1 MELLS
6 KIFSSALL
14 ILSRRNIYKYMIGEI
29 DLTPD
34 ELDKIQE
41 YLEKIRPLQIK
52 NNKPNLIRQVEQ
64 KKIPYLRDLS
74 IDELD
79 FLLEARIDLNGL
91 LAVIYAKGGMLSA
104 FGSITW
110 DKTNKKYNKINIWIR
125 LFTTLFAT
133 IVCFVIPFMIY
144 IAIVIAFSEFELI
157 QLVAKGITYL
167 GASLLPILMFAL
179 ISNMVNKMKMLERE
193 YPFLFIFS

>member
-14 ILSRRNIYKYMIGEI
+14 ILSKRNIYKYMIGEI

-79 FLLEARIDLNGL
+79 FLLDARIDLNGL
-91 LAVIYAKGGMLSA
+91 LTVIYAKGGMLSA

-157 QLVAKGITYL
+157 RLVAKGITYL

-193 YPFLFIFS
+193 YPFLFVFS

>member
-1 MELLS
+1 
-6 KIFSSALL
+6 
-14 ILSRRNIYKYMIGEI
+14 MIGEI

>member
-91 LAVIYAKGGMLSA
+91 LAVIYAKGWMLSA

>member
-14 ILSRRNIYKYMIGEI
+14 ILSRRNIYKYMIVEI
-29 DLTPD
+29 DLTPN

-144 IAIVIAFSEFELI
+144 IAIAIAFSEFELI
-157 QLVAKGITYL
+157 RIVAKGITYL

-193 YPFLFIFS
+193 YPFLCIFS

>member
-1 MELLS
+1 M
-6 KIFSSALL
+6 
-14 ILSRRNIYKYMIGEI
+14 
-29 DLTPD
+29 
-34 ELDKIQE
+34 
-41 YLEKIRPLQIK
+41 
-52 NNKPNLIRQVEQ
+52 
-64 KKIPYLRDLS
+64 
-74 IDELD
+74 
-79 FLLEARIDLNGL
+79 EARIDLNGL

-144 IAIVIAFSEFELI
+144 IAIAIAFSEFELI
-157 QLVAKGITYL
+157 RIVAKGITYL

>member
-79 FLLEARIDLNGL
+79 FLLDARIDLNGL

-110 DKTNKKYNKINIWIR
+110 DKTNQKYNKINIWIR
-125 LFTTLFAT
+125 LFTILFAT
-133 IVCFVIPFMIY
+133 VVFFVIPFMIY

-157 QLVAKGITYL
+157 RLVAKGITYL

>member
-6 KIFSSALL
+6 KIFSSAFL

-79 FLLEARIDLNGL
+79 FLLDARIDLNGL

-110 DKTNKKYNKINIWIR
+110 DKTNQKYNKINIWIR
-125 LFTTLFAT
+125 LFTILFAT
-133 IVCFVIPFMIY
+133 VVCFVIPFMIY

-167 GASLLPILMFAL
+167 GASLLPILMFTL

-193 YPFLFIFS
+193 YPFLFVFS

>member
-6 KIFSSALL
+6 RIFSSALL

-52 NNKPNLIRQVEQ
+52 NDKPNLIRQVEQ

-110 DKTNKKYNKINIWIR
+110 DKTNQKYNKINIWIR
-125 LFTTLFAT
+125 LFTILFAT
-133 IVCFVIPFMIY
+133 VVCFVIPFMIY
-144 IAIVIAFSEFELI
+144 IAIVIAFSEFGLI
-157 QLVAKGITYL
+157 RLVAKGITFL
-167 GASLLPILMFAL
+167 GASLLPILMFTL

-193 YPFLFIFS
+193 YPFLFVFS

>member
-133 IVCFVIPFMIY
+133 IVCFVIPFMTY

-157 QLVAKGITYL
+157 RLVAKGITYL

>member
-1 MELLS
+1 MEQLS
-6 KIFSSALL
+6 KIFSSIFL
-14 ILSRRNIYKYMIGEI
+14 ILNRRNIYKYLIGDI

-41 YLEKIRPLQIK
+41 YLEQIRPLQIK
-52 NNKPNLIRQVEQ
+52 NNKPHLIRQIEQ

-79 FLLEARIDLNGL
+79 FLLDARIDLNGL

-193 YPFLFIFS
+193 YPFLFVFS

>member
-6 KIFSSALL
+6 RIFSSALL

-79 FLLEARIDLNGL
+79 FLLDARIDLNGL

-193 YPFLFIFS
+193 YPFLFVFS

>member
-6 KIFSSALL
+6 RIFSSALL
-14 ILSRRNIYKYMIGEI
+14 ILSRRNIYNYMIGEI

-52 NNKPNLIRQVEQ
+52 NDKPNLIRQVEQ
-64 KKIPYLRDLS
+64 KKIPYLRNLS

-79 FLLEARIDLNGL
+79 FLLDARIDLNGL

-110 DKTNKKYNKINIWIR
+110 DKTNQKYNKINIWIR
-125 LFTTLFAT
+125 LFTILFAT
-133 IVCFVIPFMIY
+133 VVCFVIPFMIY
-144 IAIVIAFSEFELI
+144 IAIVIAFSEFGLI
-157 QLVAKGITYL
+157 RLVAKGITFL
-167 GASLLPILMFAL
+167 GASLLPILMFTL

-193 YPFLFIFS
+193 YPFLFVFS

>member
-79 FLLEARIDLNGL
+79 FLLDARIDLNGL

-110 DKTNKKYNKINIWIR
+110 DKTNQKYNKINIWIR
-125 LFTTLFAT
+125 LLTILYAT
-133 IVCFVIPFMIY
+133 FVCFVIPFMIY
-144 IAIVIAFSEFELI
+144 IAIVIAFPEFELI
-157 QLVAKGITYL
+157 RLVAKGITFL
-167 GASLLPILMFAL
+167 GASLLPILMFTL

-193 YPFLFIFS
+193 YPFLFVFS